1 MITPLTWAVLEK
13 INTVWLKYFY
23 VAGWQYR
30 KAKSKLCKPKK
41 KPKQNKQKN
50 DTKTKT
56 KLRSGI
62 FSRVEIVEYLK

>member
-30 KAKSKLCKPKK
+30 QAKSKLCKQKK
-41 KPKQNKQKN
+41 QTNKQKT
-50 DTKTKT
+50 DTKT
-56 KLRSGI
+56 KLRTGI
-62 FSRVEIVEYLK
+62 FSRVEIVENLK